1 VEHAGTLMVF
11 FSVNRISFIKNS
23 KTMALRLR
31 VRTPDNAMLQITEL
45 NGTSTLGELQ
55 QLLATKS
62 KISANQQERTY
73 DDQC

>member
-1 VEHAGTLMVF
+1 
-11 FSVNRISFIKNS
+11 
-23 KTMALRLR
+23 MALRLR